1 MPETKHD
8 IPLSQK
14 ASDSDT
20 LKKSNGSS
28 MKPASKSRLFSSSEA
43 LYKEIYYSRRI
54 KKILDRAN
62 NPDEYATLQ
71 KKAKKKVKSRLRL
84 MMAYNWVFLVAIVF
98 AVIGFSRGWFKP
110 NTIIESRDMSFLVFD
125 SNFPAYLSASFNG
138 VSLFDYKDEEYVLSK
153 TILPGDVI
161 NLSVFMDFTGIVSI
175 ETVEV
180 SVLDIPYWL
189 DYIKQSSDTNYAKIT
204 EETLENGGK
213 IINLVTY
220 SGINASPEPEKITYE
235 KTFDLKF
242 LIDLPEDYKDYDG
255 VCLDF
260 KLFFEDN
267 LENQNDYM
275 NQTVKLRFKALKVQ

>member
-8 IPLSQK
+8 IPLSQNI
-14 ASDSDT
+14 SDSDT

-138 VSLFDYKDEEYVLSK
+138 VSLFDYRDEEYVLSK

-175 ETVEV
+175 ESELCDGCMACEQSCPYNHPVKFADGLAHKC
-180 SVLDIPYWL
+180 VLC
-189 DYIKQSSDTNYAKIT
+189 SDQN
-204 EETLENGGK
+204 LE
-213 IINLVTY
+213 
-220 SGINASPEPEKITYE
+220 
-235 KTFDLKF
+235 
-242 LIDLPEDYKDYDG
+242 G
-255 VCLDF
+255 VPDPTCWAACPIRALDF
-260 KLFFEDN
+260 GSIADLREKYGTASAIGTLDN
-267 LENQNDYM
+267 ATHPNVVIGVHRDADKGGAVM
-275 NQTVKLRFKALKVQ
+275 NPQEIGHEA